1 MFKNKRFIAVITA
14 REKSKRLKNKNILK
28 IKNKTLIEISYLE
41 AKKSKFLDKIILST
55 ESKKIINI
63 AKKFGLKAPYKRP
76 RRLSKDNIGAD
87 KVILHIAKKLKQ
99 NFDFIVLLQPTS
111 PLRKFIDI
119 DRCIKKI
126 VEKKLTSIITIYKS
140 KKINKFPVEVLKSG
154 NIKKFNKQL
163 NKKKFYYHLNGAIY
177 IIKINDFLQKR
188 KLITKKTGYFI
199 MPEKRSIDIDLKQD
213 YINTKKII
221 EKNDKK

>member
-1 MFKNKRFIAVITA
+1 M
-14 REKSKRLKNKNILK
+14 
-28 IKNKTLIEISYLE
+28 
-41 AKKSKFLDKIILST
+41 
-55 ESKKIINI
+55 
-63 AKKFGLKAPYKRP
+63 
-76 RRLSKDNIGAD
+76 
-87 KVILHIAKKLKQ
+87 KQ
-99 NFDFIVLLQPTS
+99 DFDFIVLLQPTS

-126 VEKKLTSIITIYKS
+126 FEKKLTSITTIYKS
-140 KKINKFPVEVLKSG
+140 KKINKFPIEVLKSG

-163 NKKKFYYHLNGAIY
+163 NKRKFYYHLNGAIY
-177 IIKINDFLQKR
+177 ITKINDYLQKR

-213 YINTKKII
+213 YLNAKKLI